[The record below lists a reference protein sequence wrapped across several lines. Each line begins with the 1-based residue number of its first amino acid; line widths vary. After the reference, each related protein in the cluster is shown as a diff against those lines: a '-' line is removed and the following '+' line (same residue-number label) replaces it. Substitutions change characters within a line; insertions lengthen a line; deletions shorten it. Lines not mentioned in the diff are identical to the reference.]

1 MKSRVRAVLPLALLT
16 LVPVAVASAV
26 ETGLGGSMS
35 SMRRQY
41 QVAKQND
48 YTFLRTAAQVREF
61 VREDRLV
68 HIESNADLF
77 VNNVSFP
84 YARPIVKLFVERL
97 AQQYRE
103 ATGEQLV
110 VTSLTRPM
118 ANQPRNAHELS
129 VHPTGMAVDLRIP
142 ANAKSRAWLESTLLA
157 LEGRQLLDAT
167 RERRPPHY
175 HIAVFPDRYATYVE
189 GLMER
194 EASRAAG
201 VEVAEAPAATAP
213 ASLDPSAASD
223 SSHEHDVDET
233 ATIGPDARAAAFPIA
248 ASLGIAVV
256 GLAGVIRRRV
266 RRGREERRSRAR

>member
-1 MKSRVRAVLPLALLT
+1 MKSRAGAFTLALLT
-16 LVPVAVASAV
+16 LMPFTVAPAV

-41 QVAKQND
+41 QVAKQSD

-68 HIESNADLF
+68 HIPSSDDLL
-77 VNNVSFP
+77 VHNVSFP

-110 VTSLTRPM
+110 ITSLTRPM
-118 ANQPRNAHELS
+118 AHQPRNAHQLS

-142 ANAKSRAWLESTLLA
+142 RNPTSRAWLESTLLA
-157 LEGRQLLDAT
+157 LEARQLLDAT

-175 HIAVFPDRYATYVE
+175 HIAVFPDRYSTYVE
-189 GLMER
+189 GLLER
-194 EASRAAG
+194 EESRAAG
-201 VEVAEAPAATAP
+201 VEVAEVPSANAP
-213 ASLDPSAASD
+213 ASLEPSAD
-223 SSHEHDVDET
+223 SSHEHGEVEE
-233 ATIGPDARAAAFPIA
+233 AASVGPDARTAAFPIA